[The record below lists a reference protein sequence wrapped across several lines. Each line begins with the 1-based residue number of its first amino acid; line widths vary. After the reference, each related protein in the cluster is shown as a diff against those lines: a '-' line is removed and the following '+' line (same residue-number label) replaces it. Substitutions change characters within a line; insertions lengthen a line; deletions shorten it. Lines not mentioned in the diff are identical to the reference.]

1 MRGPVLKVR
10 LCGMRLTRGGSVAV
24 RLTISAGDVEVE
36 YNVYLLKKVIELRF
50 YSTDWSR
57 VELAARLLKLVGV
70 NAEVREAGVEGGWR
84 VRAGTDRLAAGRK
97 ELRIALVKA
106 VMRAVER
113 GWVCEEKAGRW
124 LKKLERGFTLKE
136 GWPKYGVRLAE
147 GSLEIRYMSIN
158 PASIEREAQRLRE
171 VGLEEGRHF
180 VVKMPR
186 GGEAGFVRILREGLV
201 YAAWL
206 SMYGSAEQRKTA
218 AEFVEYRLGR
228 AWDAGE
234 DVYRKAL
241 AAVEEGKARGLFSLR
256 DFEEEVSVDGRRRV
270 VRVAEGGAVLEVGRG
285 GRRFLKIWIRAE
297 VDGVWGYYTFTYG
310 RYKTDNMALC
320 YAYAKAGAPGGR
332 EADAERLAAVIKA
345 LTGREPRVYRM
356 KNGAVKIECGRAHL
370 EGFKRFAELAD
381 VIARWLEE
389 TSRRARA

>member
-218 AEFVEYRLGR
+218 AEFVEYILGR